1 MRVRSRARVN
11 VKVGNRRRSS
21 SSSSNRYKSLEQ
33 GRAGTGTPFRN
44 KQLLSNEAWRGKSN
58 RVAPAI
64 RVCRGSRKG
73 KIHGTES
80 HPYSGLLP
88 TILARSRKELGF
100 RLVGQARARQVNV
113 RARTFFSGQSGSLAK
128 DASRPRAVAIG
139 GQRRRQAS
147 PGSQASPGFNEIPVG
162 LFSGLRSLG
171 RSLRGGGQI
180 GEATVGVG
188 GS

>member
-1 MRVRSRARVN
+1 MKRGEE
-11 VKVGNRRRSS
+11 KVTEWRR
-21 SSSSNRYKSLEQ
+21 
-33 GRAGTGTPFRN
+33 
-44 KQLLSNEAWRGKSN
+44 LS
-58 RVAPAI
+58 V
-64 RVCRGSRKG
+64 VCRGSRKG

-113 RARTFFSGQSGSLAK
+113 RARTFFSGQSGRLAK